1 MDRINVIIAD
11 NESSER
17 EKLKSQLAGEQDIQ
31 IVGEARDGKECL
43 ELVTRQRPDVVL
55 IKEDMPVLNGLA
67 AAEQISSDLPDVG
80 VILILTGS
88 EGQEV
93 WHKMLRAGIKEFI
106 TLPVTADRLLE
117 EVRKVAAIQVKA
129 AKRAGAISPA
139 ATAAPEAAKRQVITV
154 TGPRGGC
161 GKTVIAAN
169 LAVALA
175 RVSEKVAL
183 VELNVW
189 GGDVA
194 MLLDVAPK
202 RTLGD
207 LLPGFGGIDYDV
219 VDSVM
224 SKHTSGVSVLAAPLT
239 GTFDGSTLS
248 RYMVQ
253 SILEALRE
261 HYEYT
266 IVDTGYAN
274 LESTLSA
281 MDYSDLI
288 LVVVGMDLPR
298 LRDGKLYLKNL
309 LAANYPKEK
318 IRVIVN
324 RATNSKEISSSE
336 VETILE
342 FPVTAQI
349 PSDDALVGSSVN
361 LGQAFVSANPNKPV
375 AKAVLA
381 LAEAMSPS
389 AATVERKRS
398 GKWFS
403 FMQ

>member
-1 MDRINVIIAD
+1 MDRITVIIAE
-11 NESSER
+11 NELSER
-17 EKLKSQLAGEQDIQ
+17 EKLKSQLATEQDIEV
-31 IVGEARDGKECL
+31 VGEARDGKECL
-43 ELVTRQRPDVVL
+43 ELVKRHRPAVVL
-55 IKEDMPVLNGLA
+55 IKEDLPVVNGLTV
-67 AAEQISSDLPDVG
+67 AEQLSTEVPEVG

-93 WHKMLRAGIKEFI
+93 WHKMLRAGIKEFL
-106 TLPVTADRLLE
+106 TRPFPADRLLE
-117 EVRKVAAIQVKA
+117 EVRKVHGIQSKA
-129 AKRAGAISPA
+129 AKRA
-139 ATAAPEAAKRQVITV
+139 TTVAPSKPVEAEGPKRRVITI

-175 RVSEKVAL
+175 GVSEKVAL
-183 VELNVW
+183 VDLNLW

-194 MLLDVAPK
+194 MLLDVTPK

-224 SKHTSGVSVLAAPLT
+224 SKHASGVSVLAAPLT

-261 HYEYT
+261 NYEYT
-266 IVDTGYAN
+266 IIDTGYAN
-274 LESTLSA
+274 LESTLAA
-281 MDYSDLI
+281 MDHSDLI

-309 LAANYPKEK
+309 LAANYAKEK

-324 RATNSKEISSSE
+324 RTTNSKEISSSE

-342 FPVTAQI
+342 FPVTTQI
-349 PSDDALVGSSVN
+349 PSDDGLVGSSVN
-361 LGQAFVSANPNKPV
+361 LGQAFVSSSPGKPV
-375 AKAVLA
+375 SRAILS
-381 LAEAMSPS
+381 LAETVSPL
-389 AATVERKRS
+389 ATSVKKRS

>member
-1 MDRINVIIAD
+1 
-11 NESSER
+11 
-17 EKLKSQLAGEQDIQ
+17 
-31 IVGEARDGKECL
+31 
-43 ELVTRQRPDVVL
+43 
-55 IKEDMPVLNGLA
+55 
-67 AAEQISSDLPDVG
+67 
-80 VILILTGS
+80 
-88 EGQEV
+88 
-93 WHKMLRAGIKEFI
+93 
-106 TLPVTADRLLE
+106 
-117 EVRKVAAIQVKA
+117 
-129 AKRAGAISPA
+129 
-139 ATAAPEAAKRQVITV
+139 
-154 TGPRGGC
+154 
-161 GKTVIAAN
+161 
-169 LAVALA
+169 
-175 RVSEKVAL
+175 
-183 VELNVW
+183 
-189 GGDVA
+189 
-194 MLLDVAPK
+194 
-202 RTLGD
+202 
-207 LLPGFGGIDYDV
+207 

-224 SKHTSGVSVLAAPLT
+224 AKHTSGVSVLAAPLT

-281 MDYSDLI
+281 MDYSDQI

-324 RATNSKEISSSE
+324 RTTNSKEIASSE

-342 FPVTAQI
+342 FPVTTQI

-361 LGQAFVSANPNKPV
+361 LGQTFVSANPNKPV
-375 AKAVLA
+375 ARAILT
-381 LAEAMSPS
+381 LAEMLSPS
-389 AATVERKRS
+389 ATVIDKKRS
-398 GKWFS
+398 GRWFS